1 MKNQNW
7 FQTINF
13 FELFVSFRVGSF
25 MIRGKKNFLPPCHLI
40 LGLSIMFKLEESSVP
55 RHAGERCVRTF
66 DDGSHKKY
74 ELDMEEESVQSVDL
88 NQASDEA
95 KAEEN
100 DSDSSDSDDD
110 GPGGFPDTHIK
121 IGSLSTQVS
130 AESTIDRIS
139 ESVGSSLNIAA
150 EGDEAEEEGAIIH
163 AAPQQMPRKNRVIQ
177 KAKGNKKQ
185 QQQQKQL
192 QQQQK
197 QQEEED
203 RMNQKSKSGSAL
215 KRGQKSKL
223 KKIKEKY
230 KDQDEEEKQMR
241 MEILKSAG
249 KKKIEAPAKEAD
261 QLETERPKRNPAQGE
276 KKPQQN
282 RPPAAE
288 TGADLDA
295 GDDDETQGD
304 SNDADMLNSLTGCP
318 AEEDELLFAL
328 PVVAPY
334 NALHSYK

>member
-1 MKNQNW
+1 
-7 FQTINF
+7 
-13 FELFVSFRVGSF
+13 

-66 DDGSHKKY
+66 DDDSHKKY
-74 ELDMEEESVQSVDL
+74 ELEVEEESVQSVDL
-88 NQASDEA
+88 NEADEA

-100 DSDSSDSDDD
+100 ESDSTESDDD

-130 AESTIDRIS
+130 AESTVDRIS
-139 ESVGSSLNIAA
+139 ESVGSTLNIA
-150 EGDEAEEEGAIIH
+150 EDNDAEEEGAIIH

-203 RMNQKSKSGSAL
+203 RMNRNPKSGSAF

-249 KKKIEAPAKEAD
+249 KKKIETPAKEAD
-261 QLETERPKRNPAQGE
+261 QLETERPKRIQAQGE
-276 KKPQQN
+276 KKPQHN
-282 RPPAAE
+282 RPPADAAAAE

-304 SNDADMLNSLTGCP
+304 NNDADMLNSLTGCP

>member
-1 MKNQNW
+1 
-7 FQTINF
+7 
-13 FELFVSFRVGSF
+13 
-25 MIRGKKNFLPPCHLI
+25 
-40 LGLSIMFKLEESSVP
+40 MFKLEESSVP

-66 DDGSHKKY
+66 DDDSHKKY
-74 ELDMEEESVQSVDL
+74 ELEVEEESVQSVDL
-88 NQASDEA
+88 NQADDETKA
-95 KAEEN
+95 AEEN
-100 DSDSSDSDDD
+100 ESDSTESDDD

-130 AESTIDRIS
+130 AESTVDRIS
-139 ESVGSSLNIAA
+139 ESVGSSLNIA

-185 QQQQKQL
+185 QLQQKQL
-192 QQQQK
+192 LQQQK
-197 QQEEED
+197 QQEEEE

-249 KKKIEAPAKEAD
+249 KKKIETPAKEAD

-282 RPPAAE
+282 KPPAAAATE

-304 SNDADMLNSLTGCP
+304 SNDTDMLNSLTGCP

>member
-1 MKNQNW
+1 
-7 FQTINF
+7 
-13 FELFVSFRVGSF
+13 

-66 DDGSHKKY
+66 DDDSNKKY
-74 ELDMEEESVQSVDL
+74 ELEIEEESVQSVDL
-88 NQASDEA
+88 NEASEDV

-100 DSDSSDSDDD
+100 ESDSTDSDDD

-121 IGSLSTQVS
+121 IGSLSTQASVD
-130 AESTIDRIS
+130 STVDRIS
-139 ESVGSSLNIAA
+139 ESVASGLNVG
-150 EGDEAEEEGAIIH
+150 ENDGDEDEEEGAIIR
-163 AAPQQMPRKNRVIQ
+163 AAPQNMPRKNRVIQ
-177 KAKGNKKQ
+177 KAKLNKKQ
-185 QQQQKQL
+185 QQQQKQ
-192 QQQQK
+192 QQK
-197 QQEEED
+197 QQEEEEK
-203 RMNQKSKSGSAL
+203 MNQKSKSGSAL

-249 KKKIEAPAKEAD
+249 KKKVEAPAKDAD
-261 QLETERPKRNPAQGE
+261 QLELDGPKRNPAQGE

-282 RPPAAE
+282 RQPAAAE

-295 GDDDETQGD
+295 GDDDEQQGD
-304 SNDADMLNSLTGCP
+304 SNDTDMLNSLTGCP

-334 NALHSYK
+334 NALQNYK